1 VTAQSFELPVS
12 LGSLWGCFGVVG
24 NCPGFDRIWIGKQ
37 EGNTS
42 SVIILIVLSKEVIQK
57 VPICFTET
65 LVQVRGVRRN
75 SAGVDHVW
83 GWRQKNRDV
92 KHKPAGRHKRGN
104 PAIALP
110 SRGHFPEGS
119 RILNLER
126 LGATRRLRF
135 ISSSGKLVL
144 IVYPPIRFGSVDNNV
159 PVEKEGSAC
168 DSPGAAGIE

>member
-42 SVIILIVLSKEVIQK
+42 SVIILIVVSKEVIQK

-92 KHKPAGRHKRGN
+92 KHKPAGRRKREN

-119 RILNLER
+119 RK
-126 LGATRRLRF
+126 LGTIGRNTALTIYFEQRQARVNSL
-135 ISSSGKLVL
+135 SA
-144 IVYPPIRFGSVDNNV
+144 N
-159 PVEKEGSAC
+159 PVRQC
-168 DSPGAAGIE
+168 R